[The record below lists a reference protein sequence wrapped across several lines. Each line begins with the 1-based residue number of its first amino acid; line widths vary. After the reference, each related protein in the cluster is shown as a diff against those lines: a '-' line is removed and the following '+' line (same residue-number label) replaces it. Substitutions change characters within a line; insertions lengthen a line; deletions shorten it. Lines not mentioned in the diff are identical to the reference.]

1 MSSEGISG
9 LSALPDIA
17 KLLDGLSQNIGLN
30 GSFSEMVSEL
40 DQLDDLKDKFKILA
54 KELNLPPAVVDL
66 TLHKLSETWVNSDPA
81 EALKEAYAA
90 AMEQIRLDVG
100 QAPSDTQS
108 KDSVSGNESRVS
120 PISPASESG
129 MDSKFI

>member
-9 LSALPDIA
+9 LSALPDIG